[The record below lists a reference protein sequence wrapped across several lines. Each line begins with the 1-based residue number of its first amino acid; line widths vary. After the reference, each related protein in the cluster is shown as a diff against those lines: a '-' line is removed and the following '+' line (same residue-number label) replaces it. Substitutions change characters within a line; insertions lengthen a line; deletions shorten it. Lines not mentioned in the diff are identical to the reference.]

1 MNESQPAPDTQVGPK
16 ALGGGTTTPKRRGC
30 LFNLLLILP
39 APLWLSYLLVL
50 LPAHQGALISSEQ
63 RHCDIAI
70 SILVSALTIWALAST
85 MRGWRVLYTLPL
97 WAGIL
102 FGTIV
107 ECRAPYFTPFDYMFR
122 QTGQEEKTACYALIT
137 LGADIWP
144 NDEGHVEHVLFHDL
158 KVADDRLK
166 SLKAMPSL
174 KDLEMNGRG
183 VTDAR
188 LPT

>member
-1 MNESQPAPDTQVGPK
+1 M
-16 ALGGGTTTPKRRGC
+16 RHR
-30 LFNLLLILP
+30 
-39 APLWLSYLLVL
+39 
-50 LPAHQGALISSEQ
+50 HQHPRQ
-63 RHCDIAI
+63 RVVI
-70 SILVSALTIWALAST
+70 IWALAST

-107 ECRAPYFTPFDYMFR
+107 ECRATYFTPFDYMFR
-122 QTGQEEKTACYALIT
+122 QTGQRREDSMLRLDHVK
-137 LGADIWP
+137 GRHWP

-166 SLKAMPSL
+166 SLKALPSL

-183 VTDAR
+183 VTDAASCQLDR
-188 LPT
+188 CRQVGVVEVVRAQVSDAGLIHLKAFEPTPRVGPQRHAGHRQWARTPEGAA